1 MRTVPHA
8 QVLLKLILTHRK
20 QYPEYAEHK
29 SVVQHIFLSKTSSSA
44 VQVSCSWLGAA
55 VATAK
60 DGYWMVQSQSL
71 AGEVQR
77 FASGNHVQHSGFCW

>member
-1 MRTVPHA
+1 
-8 QVLLKLILTHRK
+8 
-20 QYPEYAEHK
+20 
-29 SVVQHIFLSKTSSSA
+29 VVQHIFLSKTSSA

-77 FASGNHVQHSGFCW
+77 FASEIMFNIQVFAGDSPQY